1 MLLYLAKKDEVDIF
15 SVSIGSLIDE
25 YLAYVKLMQSMD
37 LEGIAEF
44 IVMAAYLVELKSKKL
59 LPRQE
64 ELTAEQEDEE
74 MLRQLMLER
83 LEEYRQ
89 YKEVVHHFREL
100 AEYRE
105 KIYLRDFIE
114 QGFENV
120 AEETELEDVSLFDL
134 LTVFKTVLAR
144 LPKEPKEIQ
153 PETFTVKDR
162 MSFILS
168 VLRQQESCQFLELFS
183 QHIRKLEL
191 IVTFLAILEL
201 IRLRKIRVL
210 QDSLFGNIHV
220 TLSRAA

>member
-15 SVSIGSLIDE
+15 SVSISSLIHE
-25 YLAYVKLMQSMD
+25 FLAYVNLMQSLD

-100 AEYRE
+100 AEYRD

-114 QGFENV
+114 QSFENAADEV
-120 AEETELEDVSLFDL
+120 ELEEVSLFDL
-134 LTVFKTVLAR
+134 LTVFKTVMER

-168 VLRQQESCQFLELFS
+168 VLTRQESCQFLELFS
-183 QHIRKLEL
+183 QQIRKIEL

-201 IRLRKIRVL
+201 IRMRKIRVM